1 VSTPSGQTPG
11 FDDFLQIID
20 ANPTTLEPNP
30 LGDENKRKIF
40 HRVQKVAK
48 TIEFRGKQ
56 ASLKSEIMDGGTD
69 SATQDHSGHHR
80 TSAPKA
86 RDDDGGN
93 NTKKKIYKTET
104 ECVDGNWAVAH
115 VAYRTND
122 CAYIF
127 PITPSSPMGEEVD
140 AWAAK
145 HKKNLFGQDMK
156 VLEMQ
161 SEGGAGAYLVS
172 NRYVVLLVLTSS
184 VLGFSFL
191 ITRLLFISWSAPWS
205 SRFGLSRH
213 DLYGFTRPAALH
225 SESVQDCRRTPTHG
239 HPRCLEGVGR

>member
-1 VSTPSGQTPG
+1 MN
-11 FDDFLQIID
+11 D
-20 ANPTTLEPNP
+20 
-30 LGDENKRKIF
+30 
-40 HRVQKVAK
+40 
-48 TIEFRGKQ
+48 
-56 ASLKSEIMDGGTD
+56 GTD
-69 SATQDHSGHHR
+69 SDAQDNSGHHW

-86 RDDDGGN
+86 RDDGGN
-93 NTKKKIYKTET
+93 IKKVYKTET
-104 ECVDGNWAVAH
+104 KCVDGNWAVAH

-161 SEGGAGAYLVS
+161 SEGGAGTYLVY
-172 NRYVVLLVLTSS
+172 NLYVTCSCSTLS
-184 VLGFSFL
+184 VNGFSYLFV
-191 ITRLLFISWSAPWS
+191 RLLFISWSASRS

-213 DLYGFTRPAALH
+213 DLHGFARLVALH
-225 SESVQDCRRTPTHG
+225 SQSLQDCR
-239 HPRCLEGVGR
+239 